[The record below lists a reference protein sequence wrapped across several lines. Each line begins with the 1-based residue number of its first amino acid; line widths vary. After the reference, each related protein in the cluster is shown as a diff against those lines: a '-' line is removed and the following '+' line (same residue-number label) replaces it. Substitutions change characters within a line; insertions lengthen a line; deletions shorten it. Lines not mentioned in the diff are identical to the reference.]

1 MQQTMTRDQLLQA
14 RGRPVYGSDGSR
26 LGEIEE
32 IFVDNDTEQPE
43 WFALGAGFAGA
54 KRVLVPV
61 TGATS
66 YEDGFQ
72 VPYREDQVK
81 ATPDVDSDEI
91 SQEFEAR
98 LYSHYGLQY
107 SARRSQ
113 SGLPEGGMPER
124 TPVGEA
130 LGDAESEHDVR
141 GPGEA
146 DIIPSQREPDTTRAQ
161 GEADIVRTEEELAV
175 GKRPVETGRARL
187 RKWVETEPVSVDV
200 DLQRETAR
208 VRREAIDQPV
218 SDVELGEEDVEV
230 PLRGEEPV
238 VEKRAV
244 ARERITVEKDVETE
258 RETVSDEV
266 RRERVDI
273 EGDDDRR

>member
-1 MQQTMTRDQLLQA
+1 MEQTTTRDQLLQA
-14 RGRPVYGSDGSR
+14 RGRPVYGADGSR

-32 IFVDNDTEQPE
+32 IYVDNDTDQPE
-43 WFALGAGFAGA
+43 WFALGAGFAST

-61 TGATS
+61 AGATS

-72 VPYREDQVK
+72 VPYGEDQVK

-91 SQEFEAR
+91 SQELEAQ
-98 LYSHYGLQY
+98 LYSHYGLEY
-107 SARRSQ
+107 SERRSE
-113 SGLPEGGMPER
+113 SGLPQGGVRESEAGFAR
-124 TPVGEA
+124 TEGEA
-130 LGDAESEHDVR
+130 ELDRTE
-141 GPGEA
+141 GE
-146 DIIPSQREPDTTRAQ
+146 
-161 GEADIVRTEEELAV
+161 GDIVRTEEELAV
-175 GKRPVETGRARL
+175 GTRPVETGRARL

-218 SDVELGEEDVEV
+218 SDAELGEEQIEV
-230 PLRGEEPV
+230 PLRGEEAV
-238 VEKRAV
+238 VEKQAV
-244 ARERITVEKDVETE
+244 ARERITVEKDVETD

-273 EGDDDRR
+273 EGDVDRR

>member
-1 MQQTMTRDQLLQA
+1 MQQSMTRDQLLQA

-32 IFVDNDTEQPE
+32 IFVDDDTEQPE
-43 WFALGAGFAGA
+43 WFALGASFAGT

-66 YEDGFQ
+66 YEDGFR
-72 VPYREDQVK
+72 VPYSEEQVK

-91 SQEFEAR
+91 SQELETR
-98 LYSHYGLQY
+98 LYSHYGLEY
-107 SARRSQ
+107 SERRSQ
-113 SGLPEGGMPER
+113 SGLPEGGTPER
-124 TPVGEA
+124 AAVGEA
-130 LGDAESEHDVR
+130 DVGRAESEPDAAR
-141 GPGEA
+141 AEGEA
-146 DIIPSQREPDTTRAQ
+146 DV
-161 GEADIVRTEEELAV
+161 VRTEEELAV
-175 GKRPVETGRARL
+175 GKRPVEAGRARL

-208 VRREAIDQPV
+208 VRREAIDEPV
-218 SDVELGEEDVEV
+218 RDVELGEEEVEV

-238 VEKRAV
+238 VEKQAV

-273 EGDDDRR
+273 EGDVDRR